1 MVIPVA
7 GLKLNVG
14 AKRKLP
20 FMTRL
25 ALALPGGNLFGETE
39 LMLSKPAHA
48 FASGTTN
55 RSPAATNVSEARRT
69 LRDLIS
75 RSSALLTN
83 RMPNRCLE
91 LRDLHADFGGMW

>member
-1 MVIPVA
+1 MIPVA

-14 AKRKLP
+14 GKRKLP
-20 FMTRL
+20 FMTRF
-25 ALALPGGNLFGETE
+25 ALLLPGGNLFGETE
-39 LMLSKPAHA
+39 LTLSKPAAHA
-48 FASGTTN
+48 VVNGTTN

-91 LRDLHADFGGMW
+91 YRDLHPDFGGMW